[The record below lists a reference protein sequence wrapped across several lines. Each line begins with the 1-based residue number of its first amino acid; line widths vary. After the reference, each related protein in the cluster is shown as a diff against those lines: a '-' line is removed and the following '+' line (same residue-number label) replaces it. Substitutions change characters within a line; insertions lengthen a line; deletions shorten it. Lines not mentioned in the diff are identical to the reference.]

1 MNELN
6 LNNDLHWDLVTPD
19 NESDNADVKTRL
31 QNESDELF
39 NKIVDLSVALNDG
52 KLISTIQMK
61 DYRLLVAQH
70 EAMKTYHTILSIRIN
85 HLDV

>member
-1 MNELN
+1 MNVLN
-6 LNNDLHWDLVTPD
+6 SNNDLHWDLVTPD
-19 NESDNADVKTRL
+19 NESDNADWKTRL

-39 NKIVDLSVALNDG
+39 NKIVDLSVALNDN
-52 KLISTIQMK
+52 KFTSSIRMK

-85 HLDV
+85 HLDI

>member
-19 NESDNADVKTRL
+19 NELDKSTRL

-39 NKIVDLSVALNDG
+39 NRIVDLSVSLNDS
-52 KLISTIQMK
+52 KFTSSIRMM

>member
-19 NESDNADVKTRL
+19 NEPDKSTKL

-39 NKIVDLSVALNDG
+39 DKIVDLSVALNDS
-52 KLISTIQMK
+52 KFTSSIRMK

-85 HLDV
+85 HLDI